1 MMESMVGSRVAS
13 IKGSMMESMM
23 ESRGGSIIG
32 SMIESM
38 GCMLFLTANR

>member
-1 MMESMVGSRVAS
+1 MMGSL
-13 IKGSMMESMM
+13 M

>member
-1 MMESMVGSRVAS
+1 MIESRVGS

-32 SMIESM
+32 SMIESI